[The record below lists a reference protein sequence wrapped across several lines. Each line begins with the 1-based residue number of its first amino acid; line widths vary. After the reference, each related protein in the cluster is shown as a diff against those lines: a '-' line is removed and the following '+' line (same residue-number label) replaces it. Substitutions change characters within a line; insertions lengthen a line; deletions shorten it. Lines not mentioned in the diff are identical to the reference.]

1 MAHPFMP
8 FITEE
13 IWQRIAPLAGVQ
25 GETIMLAPFPAPE
38 QDKLDST
45 AEADT
50 EWLKEV
56 ITAIRNIRGEMRI
69 PPGKALPLYLHNGD
83 EEDRRRL
90 EENRNFLSRL
100 AKLENIVWLSPE
112 QSAPPSVTQLV
123 GRMEILVPMAGLID
137 KTAELDRLGKEIHK
151 LKQEVGRADER
162 LKNPGFADRAPAE
175 VVAKERDKL
184 NEYRSQLAKLEE
196 QAEKIK
202 YL

>member
-1 MAHPFMP
+1 M
-8 FITEE
+8 
-13 IWQRIAPLAGVQ
+13 
-25 GETIMLAPFPAPE
+25 
-38 QDKLDST
+38 
-45 AEADT
+45 
-50 EWLKEV
+50 

-83 EEDRRRL
+83 DDDLRRL
-90 EENRNFLSRL
+90 NENRNFLSKL
-100 AKLENIVWLSPE
+100 AKLENIVWLTPE

-137 KTAELDRLGKEIHK
+137 KAAELDRLGKEIQK

-162 LKNPGFADRAPAE
+162 LKNPGFTDRAPAD